1 MTGLED
7 NNISPEYDYTVGF
20 RIEGFT
26 STAEAPNNP
35 AAFEKTITAGAGL
48 IINGRLT
55 EGAYAENKDITGAVI
70 PEGTKDIGEVA
81 FFGCSA
87 LRRVE
92 LPKSLKIIREEA
104 FGESGLEKVR
114 IPEETER
121 ICEKAF
127 FSCRELK
134 SIEVP
139 GKNTVI
145 ETDAFGDCPKLT
157 EGYIAAGYPGEYTF
171 WEELLYTLL
180 WCTCPERHNKKTNEH
195 AIRYIQ
201 ENEKLVM
208 ERILKTGNSAALS
221 GISKLKLLRQENI
234 HSYITA
240 ANENK
245 QTELITLL
253 LAAAEQKGADTGEFD
268 L

>member
-26 STAEAPNNP
+26 STAKTLNSSRAL
-35 AAFEKTITAGAGL
+35 EKTIMVDDGL
-48 IINGRLT
+48 IADGRLT
-55 EGAYAENKDITGAVI
+55 EGAYAENEDITEVVI

-87 LRRVE
+87 LRTVS
-92 LPKSLKIIREEA
+92 LPKSLRIIREEA

-127 FSCRELK
+127 FSCQELK
-134 SIEVP
+134 SIDVP
-139 GKNTVI
+139 GKNTII

-157 EGYIAAGYPGEYTF
+157 EGFVAAGYPEEYTF

-180 WCTCPERHNKKTNEH
+180 WCTCPERHNDETNEH
-195 AIRYIQ
+195 AIKYIR

-208 ERILKTGNSAALS
+208 ERIIKTNNSAALS

-234 HSYITA
+234 PSYITA

-245 QTELITLL
+245 QTELVTLL